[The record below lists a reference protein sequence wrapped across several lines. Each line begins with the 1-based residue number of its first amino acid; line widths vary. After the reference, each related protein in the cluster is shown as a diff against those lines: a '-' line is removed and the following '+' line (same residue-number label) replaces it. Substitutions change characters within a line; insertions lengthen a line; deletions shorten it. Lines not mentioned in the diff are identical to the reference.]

1 MTKRLLDVSGA
12 LLGLILLSPL
22 LLLIAA
28 LIKLDSPGPVL
39 FRQERMGRGARAFFL
54 YKFRTMVTD
63 ASLRGGLLTVGEDAR
78 ITRVGRWL
86 RKSKLD
92 ELPQLFNVLKGDM
105 SLVGPRPEVRR
116 YVELFRRDYEVIL
129 AVRPGITDPASLK
142 FRDEAAILGQAVDPE
157 QEYVQRVLPEKIR
170 LAKDYLVQASLMFD
184 LTLIVNTLVKLA
196 LENIAPAVSALRS
209 QPLVVACVYLLLI
222 VLSNYLAFLLRL
234 GGRIPF
240 EHWDP
245 YLRMLPWLVV
255 IQGATLIPL
264 RLDKRLNR
272 SSETLDFRTIIV
284 GVLVS
289 TLLFYILVHGIV
301 GLGGYPRS
309 IFILNPILLIL
320 FLSRIRHMPRI
331 FRHLGQVEQQNQV
344 LSLRP
349 GARGR

>member
-1 MTKRLLDVSGA
+1 MKRAVDLVSA
-12 LLGLILLSPL
+12 AAGLVICSPL
-22 LLLIAA
+22 LLIVGL
-28 LIKLDSPGPVL
+28 LIKLETAGPVF
-39 FRQERMGRGARAFFL
+39 FRQERIGKGGKPFFIF
-54 YKFRTMVTD
+54 KFRTMAVD
-63 ASLRGGLLTVGEDAR
+63 SPRNERAITVGNDPR
-78 ITRVGRWL
+78 ITRVGRVL
-86 RKSKLD
+86 RKTKID
-92 ELPQLFNVLKGDM
+92 ELPQLLNVLKGDM

-116 YVELFRRDYEVIL
+116 YVELFRHDYEVIL

-142 FRDEAAILGQAVDPE
+142 FRDEAAILGRSVDPE
-157 QEYVQRVLPEKIR
+157 QEYVLRVLPEKIR
-170 LAKDYLVQASLMFD
+170 LAKDYLAHASLTFD
-184 LTLIVNTLVKLA
+184 LTLIVKTMAQVA
-196 LENIAPAVSALRS
+196 WENIALAVPALRS
-209 QPLVVACVYLLLI
+209 QPLVVAGVYLILI

-272 SSETLDFRTIIV
+272 SSETLDFRTLIG
-284 GVLVS
+284 GVLGS

-301 GLGGYPRS
+301 GLGAYPRS

-320 FLSRIRHMPRI
+320 FLVGIRHMSRI

-344 LSLRP
+344 LPARP
-349 GARGR
+349 GVRGR